1 MKKIFTT
8 ALIALSVM
16 AAVAQDVDRK
26 EIKFDYIRLPMKP
39 LVKGTTRNAQGE
51 IVPDYL
57 KKIEEQKA
65 AFQRKKDEAEQK
77 YLMDMALYQDEV
89 KREDERYQKEVD
101 AYNKKTTAQKIIDK
115 QLLEQGKPI
124 KKTIYPPSKQSVVEE
139 RTGKVFNHEALA
151 AEYLRP
157 EGYSSNRDNA
167 VMISVTLLGFESTV
181 EFKTS
186 TKNTMVKQSNGTYT
200 SVPTTTYF
208 YELKYRHPMRLKVVS
223 PTLGVVSDDLMFND
237 DRTTRSAEYKS
248 DYEARN
254 AYNSQKDAILSKAED
269 QVVNENMASIRTQ
282 LNNQHGYAKTNR
294 AADLYDVSSKKQ
306 DYSSINK
313 AYESAFE
320 GMMLLYESA
329 NPTRAKEKL
338 AAATAMWEKDLSE
351 SNIKDKKSR
360 INADVTLALLFNIAE
375 ANIWLGNFNRAEECL
390 NKLNLMDLNK
400 KERGRLEEERSF
412 FKDMKER
419 ANANA

>member
-1 MKKIFTT
+1 
-8 ALIALSVM
+8 
-16 AAVAQDVDRK
+16 
-26 EIKFDYIRLPMKP
+26 
-39 LVKGTTRNAQGE
+39 
-51 IVPDYL
+51 
-57 KKIEEQKA
+57 
-65 AFQRKKDEAEQK
+65 
-77 YLMDMALYQDEV
+77 
-89 KREDERYQKEVD
+89 
-101 AYNKKTTAQKIIDK
+101 
-115 QLLEQGKPI
+115 
-124 KKTIYPPSKQSVVEE
+124 
-139 RTGKVFNHEALA
+139 
-151 AEYLRP
+151 
-157 EGYSSNRDNA
+157 
-167 VMISVTLLGFESTV
+167 
-181 EFKTS
+181 
-186 TKNTMVKQSNGTYT
+186 MVKQSNGTYT

-237 DRTTRSAEYKS
+237 DRTTKSAEYKS

-269 QVVNENMASIRTQ
+269 QVVNENLASIRTQ

-320 GMMLLYESA
+320 GLMLLYESA

-390 NKLNLMDLNK
+390 NKLNLMDLSK
-400 KERGRLEEERSF
+400 KERNRLEEERSF

-419 ANANA
+419 SNANA